1 MIIVDHCNWFWTLEA
16 GLFTVA
22 LVVCSHIK
30 WPGQEAPIAISP
42 TLINLI
48 ISTSILHS
56 SNFYIQIIC
65 IKWPQS
71 LIWMAFVVVVGVTG
85 EWSDGSEVWWCLSWL
100 VKTSSSYPDHWGCQE
115 ACRGANYPNPT
126 SFLMS
131 KEHKT

>member
-1 MIIVDHCNWFWTLEA
+1 MKVKHKETGTVPIFLSPMIFRDDYRRSLQLILEA

-65 IKWPQS
+65 IK
-71 LIWMAFVVVVGVTG
+71 
-85 EWSDGSEVWWCLSWL
+85 
-100 VKTSSSYPDHWGCQE
+100 
-115 ACRGANYPNPT
+115 
-126 SFLMS
+126 
-131 KEHKT
+131 